1 MTSFCILEV
10 HFRAF
15 LSVEKYETNSGNLE
29 VSLVQSLPF
38 LTFWIFIFELIP
50 LWTIS
55 VPKYVLGFLMKV
67 RQLFDIG
74 QINQSIVVWCLL
86 KIHPLIYLLTCCAD
100 DDKCTYRFRGGA
112 SSQSQGGPKA
122 QFCPTFQ
129 NIRVL
134 LHFYV
139 TIFWDSQSQGGPR
152 PPWTPWLRRPCVSR

>member
-86 KIHPLIYLLTCCAD
+86 KNPSSDILADLLRRWWQMYLQIWSICYDETTVVAKKDEMTLIVKLLT
-100 DDKCTYRFRGGA
+100 KSFYPFWPPLYHTG
-112 SSQSQGGPKA
+112 
-122 QFCPTFQ
+122 Q
-129 NIRVL
+129 NE
-134 LHFYV
+134 
-139 TIFWDSQSQGGPR
+139 
-152 PPWTPWLRRPCVSR
+152 WLKFSTCKTE